1 MDNKCCCAPAKPTYD
16 ELECRCKDLEEELDY
31 KESLIKALQDALI
44 REHVT
49 SDHYKR
55 CSKDYEKYWKFERER
70 ANDLHDLLDKL
81 DKKDGNEQS

>member
-1 MDNKCCCAPAKPTYD
+1 MDNKCNCMPSKPTYE

-55 CSKDYEKYWKFERER
+55 CSKDYEKYWKNECKR
-70 ANDLHDLLDKL
+70 ANELLDKL
-81 DKKDGNEQS
+81 DKKENKNNE